1 VADSGCG
8 IPKAAQAAIF
18 DRFVQLDS
26 SATRDA
32 GGAGLGL
39 AICRE
44 LAGMMGGQVTV
55 SSAPGKGSV
64 FTLEIPLEK
73 LGESAPL
80 PELSDAPSVPAATRP
95 IRVLAA
101 EDNEVNRI
109 VLQALLSQVDVEL
122 MVVGDGAQAVAAWRA
137 QPWDLVLMDI
147 QMPVLDG
154 VSACREIRALEAE
167 AGRPRTPVVAVTAN
181 VLPEQRARYREA
193 GMDLVVA
200 KPIDADALF
209 RAIEQALA
217 GEGAEA

>member
-1 VADSGCG
+1 
-8 IPKAAQAAIF
+8 
-18 DRFVQLDS
+18 
-26 SATRDA
+26 
-32 GGAGLGL
+32 
-39 AICRE
+39 
-44 LAGMMGGQVTV
+44 
-55 SSAPGKGSV
+55 
-64 FTLEIPLEK
+64 
-73 LGESAPL
+73 
-80 PELSDAPSVPAATRP
+80 
-95 IRVLAA
+95 VLAA

-154 VSACREIRALEAE
+154 VSACREIRALEAA

-181 VLPEQRARYREA
+181 VLPEQQARYREA

>member
-1 VADSGCG
+1 
-8 IPKAAQAAIF
+8 
-18 DRFVQLDS
+18 
-26 SATRDA
+26 
-32 GGAGLGL
+32 
-39 AICRE
+39 
-44 LAGMMGGQVTV
+44 
-55 SSAPGKGSV
+55 
-64 FTLEIPLEK
+64 
-73 LGESAPL
+73 
-80 PELSDAPSVPAATRP
+80 
-95 IRVLAA
+95 VLAA